1 MTSCEIKFGVDIWEN
16 GKGMYERFLRYVLAV
31 EKLGFDSIWA
41 AETHTFDLLVKL
53 TVAAVKTRKV
63 KLGTIVLVPALRN
76 PAVLA
81 KTLSSLDL
89 VSKGR
94 LILGVGTGGS
104 REVLE
109 RIGVPPNKSATRML
123 ETIQIMKRLWTEP
136 SVTFEGEFYHLKNCR
151 SPLRPVQTPHP
162 PIWIGAHGP
171 RMLKITAMV
180 GDGWFGDVL
189 ADKYKETLSKIR
201 RMAKEFGRNPDEIT
215 PARLEFTCIAK
226 DHEAARKYLPR
237 PHVFGGWKPMTKEE
251 EVEWIAAVERQRI
264 FGTPDEY
271 MDGIERLVKSGAR
284 YFILA
289 FYAPNEKAYLESL
302 KLCAEKVIPY
312 FREQH
317 A

>member
-94 LILGVGTGGS
+94 LILGVGTGGG

-123 ETIQIMKRLWTEP
+123 ETIHIMKRLWTEP

-237 PHVFGGWKPMTKEE
+237 PHVFGGWKP
-251 EVEWIAAVERQRI
+251 
-264 FGTPDEY
+264 D
-271 MDGIERLVKSGAR
+271 D
-284 YFILA
+284 
-289 FYAPNEKAYLESL
+289 
-302 KLCAEKVIPY
+302 
-312 FREQH
+312 
-317 A
+317 